1 MIALKGIQ
9 KIYHA
14 SGGEVYALRGVDLV
28 IEEGEFV
35 SIVGRSGSGK
45 STLMN
50 ILGCLDTPTAGEYIL
65 RGKRVSQAAARLR
78 AEIRNHEIG
87 FIFQGYNLA
96 PRLSALEN
104 VELPLMFRG
113 MARGKRRILA
123 EAALEAVGLGER
135 LQHYPAQ
142 LSGGQQQRVA
152 IARAIAARPPII
164 LADEPTGSLD
174 RAAAEECLEL
184 LCGLNR
190 IGHTVILITHDAA
203 SAARAGRTLTITDG
217 MIASGA

>member
-1 MIALKGIQ
+1 MITLKGIRKTYQ
-9 KIYHA
+9 T
-14 SGGEVYALRGVDLV
+14 SGGEVHALRGIDLT

-50 ILGCLDTPTAGEYIL
+50 ILGCLDTPTEGEYIL
-65 RGKRVSQAAARLR
+65 RGKQVSYTTARSR
-78 AEIRNHEIG
+78 AFIRNHEIG

-96 PRLSALEN
+96 PRLTAMEN

-113 MARGKRRILA
+113 MSRRTRRILA
-123 EAALEAVGLGER
+123 ESALESVGLEAR
-135 LQHYPAQ
+135 MQHYPSQ

-152 IARAIAARPPII
+152 IARAIAAKPPII

-174 RAAAEECLEL
+174 RTAANDCLEL
-184 LCGLNR
+184 LCKLNR
-190 IGHTVILITHDAA
+190 TGHTIVLITHDAV
-203 SAARAGRTLTITDG
+203 SAARAGRIVTITDG
-217 MIASGA
+217 RIAAGI